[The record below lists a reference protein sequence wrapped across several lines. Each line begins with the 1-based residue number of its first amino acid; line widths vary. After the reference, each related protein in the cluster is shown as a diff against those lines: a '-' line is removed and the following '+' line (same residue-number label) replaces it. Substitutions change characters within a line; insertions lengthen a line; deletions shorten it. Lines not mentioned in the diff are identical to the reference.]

1 MIESFGNK
9 AAKNI
14 WEFDTSKDF
23 PAHLHVRAKALLTI
37 MYSTKTLADLKL
49 KGSPPNIKLHALKG
63 NQKGEWSISL
73 ENGSPWRMTY
83 RFDKGD
89 FSNIKIEDYHD

>member
-1 MIESFGNK
+1 LTKRRRKLKIIAILVFDATKQTDVGN
-9 AAKNI
+9 I
-14 WEFDTSKDF
+14 T
-23 PAHLHVRAKALLTI
+23 KALLTI

-63 NQKGEWSISL
+63 NRKGEWSISL
-73 ENGSPWRMTY
+73 ENGSPWRMTF

>member
-1 MIESFGNK
+1 MTKRRRKLKIIAILVFDATKQTDVGN
-9 AAKNI
+9 I
-14 WEFDTSKDF
+14 T
-23 PAHLHVRAKALLTI
+23 KALLTI

-73 ENGSPWRMTY
+73 ENGSPWRMTF